1 MPFRTYLFSTFL
13 LIALLAAGCS
23 GDPSRE
29 ILVVV
34 NRESP
39 VSVAIGERYASERD
53 VPDEH
58 VVRLSIPLKDPRL
71 GSPAHE
77 SISREDFERLVR
89 APLETQLEERGLR
102 DRISIIVTTKGVPM
116 IVEGPKTPAD
126 TLLRDS
132 RRAAV
137 DAELSLLFSD
147 AIGSAGIVDAVNPYF
162 GSDESFV
169 DFRDDHPESPL
180 RYLVARLTGYQR
192 TEPGEDVPWDV
203 LRLLKVAA
211 APQAADPIWLIDEDP
226 TLAPGRDA
234 GNLVLL
240 EPAAATLQAMGE
252 RVQRDRGPEFIGDTA
267 NIQGYASW
275 GSNDGHDPKPGTYG
289 EIDGRLYPGRFAPRA
304 LAIDFV
310 STNARTFTHPPRYGQ
325 SLVADLISLG
335 AGGST
340 GHVDEP
346 TMPALV
352 RPQLLLQ
359 SYASGVHAVEAYY
372 RALPY
377 LGWLNIYVG
386 DPLMRLE
393 LEEERPVPDDLD
405 GDGFANDAD
414 NCVRIPN
421 PRQRDT
427 DGDGFGNFC
436 DPDVDQDG
444 RVTTS
449 WGEIYPLGARGDV
462 EWIALTARNG
472 PYDPDHDLD
481 GDGEVNE
488 RDISIAQLQLFLAPG
503 PSAH

>member
-1 MPFRTYLFSTFL
+1 LLLVALLGAGCGGDGATEL
-13 LIALLAAGCS
+13 LI
-23 GDPSRE
+23 
-29 ILVVV
+29 VV

-39 VSVAIGERYASERD
+39 ISVAIGERYARERD
-53 VPDEH
+53 VPALR
-58 VVRLSIPLKDPRL
+58 VVTLSIPLEDPRL
-71 GSPAHE
+71 RSAAHE
-77 SISREDFERLVR
+77 RISRADFERLIR
-89 APLETQLEERGLR
+89 EPLERQITERGLR
-102 DRISIIVTTKGVPM
+102 DRIAIIVTTKGIPL
-116 IVEGPKTPAD
+116 IVEGTRPPSE
-126 TLLRDS
+126 TLLRDG

-162 GSDESFV
+162 GSNESFSK
-169 DFRDDHPESPL
+169 FRSKNPESPL
-180 RYLVARLTGYQR
+180 RYMVARLTGYQR
-192 TEPGEDVPWDV
+192 TEAGEDVPWDV
-203 LRLLKVAA
+203 DRLLKAARA
-211 APQAADPIWLIDEDP
+211 APAAQPIWLVDQDP
-226 TLAPGRDA
+226 TLDPGRDA

-252 RVQRDRGPEFIGDTA
+252 RVQRDRAPKFVGDTT

-289 EIDGRLYPGRFAPRA
+289 EIDGRLYPGHFAPRA

-310 STNARTFTHPPRYGQ
+310 STNARSFTHPPSYGQ
-325 SLVADLISLG
+325 SLAADLIALG
-335 AGGST
+335 AGGTT

-352 RPQLLLQ
+352 RPHLLLEG
-359 SYASGVHAVEAYY
+359 YASGVRAVEAYY

-386 DPLMRLE
+386 DPLMQLE
-393 LEEERPVPDDLD
+393 VEGERPRPADLD
-405 GDGFANDAD
+405 GDGHSNDRD
-414 NCVRIPN
+414 NCIRIPN

-449 WGEIYPLGARGDV
+449 WGKIYPLGTRGDI

-472 PYDPDHDLD
+472 PYNPDHDFD

-488 RDISIAQLQLFLAPG
+488 RDISIAQLHLFMPPG
-503 PSAH
+503 PSAR